1 MKNPYEVLR
10 IKEQELQ
17 RVKKEVE
24 ALRTIAPL
32 LAESAEKPVNGKT
45 ENHNVVELP

>member
-17 RVKKEVE
+17 RVKREVE

-32 LAESAEKPVNGKT
+32 LTEVAEKPPNGKS
-45 ENHNVVELP
+45 EGHEVIDMP

>member
-1 MKNPYEVLR
+1 MKNPFEVLR

-45 ENHNVVELP
+45 ESRDVVEMP

>member
-1 MKNPYEVLR
+1 MKNPFEVLR
-10 IKEQELQ
+10 TKEQELQ

-32 LAESAEKPVNGKT
+32 LVDGPEKPPKGKPENG
-45 ENHNVVELP
+45 EPIELP

>member
-1 MKNPYEVLR
+1 MKNPFEVLR

-32 LAESAEKPVNGKT
+32 LAESAEKPVNGKA
-45 ENHNVVELP
+45 ENQNVVELP

>member
-1 MKNPYEVLR
+1 MKNAYEVLR
-10 IKEQELQ
+10 AKEQELQ

-32 LAESAEKPVNGKT
+32 LAESAEKPPNGKT
-45 ENHNVVELP
+45 EIREIVELP

>member
-1 MKNPYEVLR
+1 MKNPYEMLR
-10 IKEQELQ
+10 VKEQELL

-32 LAESAEKPVNGKT
+32 LAESAEKPPNGKS
-45 ENHNVVELP
+45 ESHEVIELP

>member
-1 MKNPYEVLR
+1 MKNPFEVLR

-32 LAESAEKPVNGKT
+32 LAESAEKPPNGKS
-45 ENHNVVELP
+45 EGHEVIELP